1 VRVESIE
8 ARYRNLEGDT
18 RLAAAIT
25 GGFAVVAL
33 VVATAGIYAVM
44 AFLVTGRRR
53 EIGIRMALGADR
65 RAVRTLIFGSAL
77 RFVLAGTVMGLAAA
91 AVAVQAIAA
100 QLFGVAPVDPA
111 TYAGVAALVA
121 VTAILATWW
130 PARRAAAVDPAV
142 TLRAE

>member
-1 VRVESIE
+1 MTAQNEMPPAIRTPATSSTSRRRRRVVI
-8 ARYRNLEGDT
+8 
-18 RLAAAIT
+18 
-25 GGFAVVAL
+25 GGCRADLLMSPSAQ
-33 VVATAGIYAVM
+33 
-44 AFLVTGRRR
+44 FLVTGRRR

-65 RAVRTLIFGSAL
+65 SAVRTLIFGSAL